1 MSTPTSTPADTS
13 FNPPKLQR
21 MLVAMD
27 PFDSSEVF
35 EGYVYRI
42 ATWSHAEI
50 VLLLVSEIADETLAM
65 FRKQLLPPGQID
77 AEIQAREK
85 ELEPR
90 LMDLAMRLR
99 ETGVRVFPRLAY
111 GRRIGETIL
120 ETAESEQVQL
130 IVMGS
135 RGHGAIKSLL
145 VGSVTDYVL
154 HRSTIPLLIIPE
166 RPAPAP
172 GETAD
177 TEPLS

>member
-1 MSTPTSTPADTS
+1 MNTP
-13 FNPPKLQR
+13 FNPPDLQR
-21 MLVAMD
+21 MLVALD

-42 ATWSHAEI
+42 ASWSHAEI
-50 VLLLVSEIADETLAM
+50 VLLLVCELAEETLAL
-65 FRKQLLPPGQID
+65 FRKQLLPPEQLD
-77 AEIQAREK
+77 EEIRAKEK

-99 ETGVRVFPRLAY
+99 ETGVRVFPRMAY
-111 GRRIGETIL
+111 GKRIGETIL
-120 ETAESEQVQL
+120 ETAASEDVQL

-154 HRSTIPLLIIPE
+154 HRSKVPLLIV
-166 RPAPAP
+166 PAAAAP
-172 GETAD
+172 DG
-177 TEPLS
+177 